1 MTARN
6 EQQVNHDSNEDQQL
20 VGTGAGSCTFNHILR
35 DDPALLLTVAA
46 HEHGSNQVPISTQY
60 DSQKEIGVLAPA
72 HPKYD
77 LQGVQED
84 EQWLCGNNDGVIVTK
99 PTNNDVLIQTLP
111 LLTVPSTTSISKHN
125 QGDEALY
132 TQDNNNLEHIGRGGD
147 STRVGV
153 GDNRTNSTITVST
166 AHNCKQTMESETHFV
181 GGGGNITWAFLGTGI
196 SLQTV
201 SKLFLTKQ

>member
-6 EQQVNHDSNEDQQL
+6 EQQVNHNSNEDQQL
-20 VGTGAGSCTFNHILR
+20 VGTSAGSCTFNHIPR

-46 HEHGSNQVPISTQY
+46 HEHGSNQVPINTQY

-72 HPKYD
+72 HTEYG
-77 LQGVQED
+77 LQGIQED
-84 EQWLCGNNDGVIVTK
+84 EQWLSDNSEGVIVTK
-99 PTNNDVLIQTLP
+99 TTNNDVLIQTLP
-111 LLTVPSTTSISKHN
+111 FL
-125 QGDEALY
+125 
-132 TQDNNNLEHIGRGGD
+132 
-147 STRVGV
+147 
-153 GDNRTNSTITVST
+153 TVST

-181 GGGGNITWAFLGTGI
+181 GGGGNITGAFLGTGM